1 MNQIMPGG
9 KTAVFVHGLHLGAC
23 LALTTVGCFAASPA
37 WLTAHDAEIRAIV
50 ADMTLAEKAGQ
61 MTQPNSAAIKDL
73 ADIEKFHLGSV
84 LSGGSSDPK
93 TGNRL
98 ADWAQ
103 LHAECQAH
111 AAKTR
116 LGIPL
121 IYGIDAVHGHNNV
134 LGAVI
139 FPHNIGLGCTRNPAL
154 IEQIACVTAAEVRA
168 TGIQWAFAPCLAV
181 PRDVR
186 WGRTYEGFSEDPAI
200 VTSFAAAAVRGLQ
213 GTDLSG
219 PAAVLASAK
228 HFLADGGTSY
238 GGANGQV
245 GLDQGDVRLDEATL
259 RAVHLAGYPEA
270 IAAGVATIMPSYSS
284 WNGVKCSASK
294 FLLTDLL
301 KQELGFE
308 GFVISDYNAID
319 QIIPAPKKEAA
330 VDSDNAFGQVRTN
343 HYKQCIEISINAGMD
358 MVMLTD
364 RYPEFIR
371 LLMELVQ
378 EGRIPM
384 ARIDDAVTRILRV
397 KHAMGLLKKDAGLKN
412 IDPQLQEAFG
422 SPAHRAV
429 AREAV
434 RQSLVLLKNTGG
446 VLPLKGT
453 HPRIHVA
460 GRGADDLGRQCG
472 GWTISWQGKPGEVTT
487 GGTTILAAL
496 RRQAAPGT
504 EITFSPD
511 GSGATGASV
520 GVVVIG
526 EDPYAEGKGDR
537 TDLTVS
543 KEDAAAVARMKSAGI
558 PVVVVVLSGRPL
570 ILGEVAEQA
579 DALVAAWLPGTEGG
593 GVTDV
598 LFGDAKP
605 VGKLSFTW
613 PRSMDQVPLG
623 HNQAP
628 AGNPLYPLGFGL
640 GY

>member
-1 MNQIMPGG
+1 MHP
-9 KTAVFVHGLHLGAC
+9 TAPQTRIATVIPRLLLGAC
-23 LALTTVGCFAASPA
+23 VLLGGTRGLAASPA
-37 WLTAHDAEIRAIV
+37 WLTAHDAEIRAMV
-50 ADMTLAEKAGQ
+50 AGMTLAEKAGQ
-61 MTQPNSAAIKDL
+61 MTQPNIAAIKDL
-73 ADIEKFHLGSV
+73 ADIERLGLGSI

-93 TGNRL
+93 TGNRMT
-98 ADWAQ
+98 DWAQ
-103 LHAECQAH
+103 LYADCQAQT
-111 AAKTR
+111 AKTR
-116 LGIPL
+116 LAIPL

-139 FPHNIGLGCTRNPAL
+139 FPHNIGLGCTRNPDL
-154 IEQIACVTAAEVRA
+154 IEEIARATAAEVRA

-181 PRDVR
+181 PRDIR

-213 GTDLSG
+213 GREPGG
-219 PAAVLASAK
+219 PASVLASAK
-228 HFLADGGTSY
+228 HFLADGGTTY
-238 GGANGQV
+238 VGANGRA
-245 GLDQGDVRLDEATL
+245 GLDQGDVRVDEATL

-301 KQELGFE
+301 KHELGFE
-308 GFVISDYNAID
+308 GFLISDYNAID
-319 QIIPAPKKEAA
+319 QILPAPKQDKA
-330 VDSDNAFGQVRTN
+330 VESDNAFGQVKTN

-378 EGRIPM
+378 EGKIPM
-384 ARIDDAVTRILRV
+384 VRIDDAVTRILRV
-397 KHAMGLLKKDAGLKN
+397 KRAMGLLKKDAGLAK
-412 IDPQLQEAFG
+412 IDPALQEAFG

-434 RQSLVLLKNTGG
+434 RQSLVLLKNSRGL
-446 VLPLKGT
+446 LPLRNTSK
-453 HPRIHVA
+453 RIHVA
-460 GRGADDLGRQCG
+460 GRGADDLGLQCG
-472 GWTISWQGKPGEVTT
+472 GWTISWQGSPGEVTT

-496 RRQAAPGT
+496 RQRVGAAT
-504 EITFSPD
+504 EVTVSRD
-511 GSGATGASV
+511 GAGAAGADV

-526 EDPYAEGKGDR
+526 ETPYAEGKGDR
-537 TDLTVS
+537 IDLTIS
-543 KEDAAAVARMKSAGI
+543 KEDAAAVATMKAAGI

-570 ILGEVAEQA
+570 ILGDVAEQA

-605 VGKLSFTW
+605 TGKLSFTW
-613 PRSMDQVPLG
+613 PRSMDQIPLG
-623 HNQAP
+623 HNKAP
-628 AGNPLYPLGFGL
+628 AGNPLFPLGFGL